1 MDEIKNDNVDNEL
14 PDLDP
19 ESSGKPK
26 KKKDFRFYDIE
37 NASATFQKII
47 NRYHKRK
54 KKSKNKAKNIVAFIE
69 RAKISAE
76 RFETDNEYMLK
87 ELRRD
92 IKIDQEL
99 VALFGQRAKKHYSD
113 FSNKR
118 FKLKVN
124 KLDFFTP
131 KEIIKSRD
139 AKKNYRINKTES
151 FPELTQII
159 FKKDK
164 VSFSPSKLAKSR
176 KKFFSSTFNKI
187 NNMKSTHF
195 NSIKTFYK
203 TSSNIKN
210 FKTNY
215 NLHNN
220 NYRIK
225 NSDNFINIIDNN
237 KNKTFHNR
245 VLKSEINAK
254 SRTDTKFRNKIE
266 ISSDLNNTNE
276 KNKTENRFHIKGI
289 DCLNKLANIKRQF
302 INTKKEFK
310 NLFKNNDYGCGYSKL
325 EYRYKNKKFFI

>member
-1 MDEIKNDNVDNEL
+1 MKLRMITLKMNSQIQTLKALVN
-14 PDLDP
+14 
-19 ESSGKPK
+19 PK

-139 AKKNYRINKTES
+139 AKKKLQNK
-151 FPELTQII
+151 
-159 FKKDK
+159 
-164 VSFSPSKLAKSR
+164 
-176 KKFFSSTFNKI
+176 
-187 NNMKSTHF
+187 
-195 NSIKTFYK
+195 
-203 TSSNIKN
+203 
-210 FKTNY
+210 
-215 NLHNN
+215 
-220 NYRIK
+220 
-225 NSDNFINIIDNN
+225 
-237 KNKTFHNR
+237 
-245 VLKSEINAK
+245 
-254 SRTDTKFRNKIE
+254 
-266 ISSDLNNTNE
+266 
-276 KNKTENRFHIKGI
+276 
-289 DCLNKLANIKRQF
+289 
-302 INTKKEFK
+302 
-310 NLFKNNDYGCGYSKL
+310 
-325 EYRYKNKKFFI
+325 